1 MSDPRTIDC
10 EADDDHA
17 RTVATARRLQR
28 LYKARSGT
36 LGDTLFSD
44 PAWDILLDLFV
55 CHYEGRRLS
64 VSAVC
69 IGASGSSATGLRY
82 LSILQEQGL
91 VTRSRDLTDRR
102 RSYVHITP
110 RGCGLL
116 SGLLAPLDMG

>member
-1 MSDPRTIDC
+1 MSDLRTIGC
-10 EADDDHA
+10 QADGDHV

-28 LYKARSGT
+28 LYRARSGM
-36 LGDTLFSD
+36 LGEALFSD

-55 CHYEGRRLS
+55 CHHEGRSLS

-69 IGASGSSATGLRY
+69 IGASASSATGLRY

-91 VTRSRDLTDRR
+91 VTRSRDQTDRR

-116 SGLLAPLDMG
+116 NGLLAPLDVA